1 MSPEAS
7 RHASIAGSLDTVPR
21 RDPWG
26 HPKQI
31 DVMQCLTQCINCRNV
46 AEKAGRYWKIHSP
59 MTSTKICLQSSSLC
73 QDFHQIPWLSDVSE
87 NVWVWSWLIDNIEPK
102 QPKQLK
108 LAETALKL
116 AKICQV
122 SGHRS
127 KGDEISEL
135 GLLSWNSRCL
145 TWINNNKHVNGKE
158 KWSKVVQ
165 SGLQKSWSDSF
176 TKLKLLKLLR
186 FRCFNSTC
194 VTEQLGPE
202 RRRFHGT
209 HLCRCNTLAS
219 VLSYGMAK
227 SMIINNQCNS
237 YIIKSSSS
245 HQIIMIHHHTI
256 SYIHIN
262 HIHPTVLQV
271 SDETNRLHLHC
282 TAARPVRHDRLVAM
296 PWLRCSLQCG

>member
-31 DVMQCLTQCINCRNV
+31 DVMQCLTQCINV
-46 AEKAGRYWKIHSP
+46 AEKAGRYWKIHNCP

-108 LAETALKL
+108 QLKLAETALKH

-122 SGHRS
+122 SRHRS

-135 GLLSWNSRCL
+135 GLLSWNSLCL
-145 TWINNNKHVNGKE
+145 TWVNNNKHVNGKE

-176 TKLKLLKLLR
+176 TKLKLLR
-186 FRCFNSTC
+186 FRCFNSTF

-202 RRRFHGT
+202 RRRFRGT

-219 VLSYGMAK
+219 VLSYGIAK
-227 SMIINNQCNS
+227 SMIINVTHTSSSHHQ
-237 YIIKSSSS
+237 IIKSSWC
-245 HQIIMIHHHTI
+245 IITQDHTSI
-256 SYIHIN
+256 
-262 HIHPTVLQV
+262 
-271 SDETNRLHLHC
+271 
-282 TAARPVRHDRLVAM
+282 
-296 PWLRCSLQCG
+296 